1 MACTWGSTAV
11 KVLVEASYQP
21 EYAPPNLVEIPIL
34 GDPAALDTPASVIQT
49 NGRNRKTVSFTGYVS
64 AIADYNTLTADCAAF
79 TERDWTGP
87 DGQTMAAYI
96 TSLGP
101 AEFIQS
107 DCIKF
112 PMSLMEA

>member
-1 MACTWGSTAV
+1 MATWGSTAIN
-11 KVLVEASYQP
+11 VLIESPYQP

-34 GDPAALDTPASVIQT
+34 GNPVALDTPASVIQT

-64 AIADYNTLTADCAAF
+64 AIADYNTLTADCVAF
-79 TERDWTGP
+79 TARTWTGP
-87 DGQTMAAYI
+87 DGQAMSAYI

-101 AEFIQS
+101 AEFIQ
-107 DCIKF
+107 DNCIKF